1 MKRILSILFSLLI
14 ILSGIHFTIAT
25 HYCGG
30 EVAAVRFSV
39 SGEKATCGMK
49 IDNINFPSK
58 TSQFSSNCCDDEISI
73 YTVDSNYT
81 PSFFQIKELTQ
92 NVLESF
98 TLPINISSQLLKLSI
113 YLLVNFSLT
122 DMNIASAVS
131 LADICVF
138 RN

>member
-14 ILSGIHFTIAT
+14 ILSGIHFRIAT

-30 EVAAVRFSV
+30 EVASVKFSV

-49 IDNINFPSK
+49 TDNINFPSK
-58 TSQFSSNCCDDEISI
+58 TSQFSTNCCDDEISV
-73 YTVDSNYT
+73 YAVDSNYT
-81 PSFFQIKELTQ
+81 PSSFQIKVLTQ
-92 NVLESF
+92 NVLQFF
-98 TLPINISSQLLKLSI
+98 TIPINISFQFLKLSI
-113 YLLVNFSLT
+113 YLLVNFSLP